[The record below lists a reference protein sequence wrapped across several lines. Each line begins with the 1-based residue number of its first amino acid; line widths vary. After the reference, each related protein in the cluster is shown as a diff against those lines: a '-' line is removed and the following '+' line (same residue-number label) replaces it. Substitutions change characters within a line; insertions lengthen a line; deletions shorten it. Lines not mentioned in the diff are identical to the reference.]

1 MKKIIFS
8 LLLLAGSKIFACQCV
23 LPIPQFD
30 FWCSYIDEYP
40 ITQIFMIKGVKIGS
54 IDLGTKVLVQDV
66 LFGTPPAD
74 TLMFW
79 KFDALINTS
88 AGNSGIY
95 CLYFIENSTQS
106 DTLVLTARYISVGID
121 GSGLVSGA
129 IIDNC
134 VKSHLP
140 VQNDTVYGQIK
151 EGVSSMPYPEF
162 VQMMEECL
170 PTVGLEQ
177 PPYTPEVIEAVS
189 CYPNPIQSNTTTQV
203 QFSLREAAPVDIA
216 IFDIGGRQVGN
227 VVQNRFYAKGT
238 HLLPIDMQ
246 TLPLASGVYF
256 CRISTPQGQGVCKMV
271 VMR

>member
-8 LLLLAGSKIFACQCV
+8 LLLLAGSKIFACQCTD
-23 LPIPQFD
+23 IPPFD
-30 FWCSYIDEYP
+30 FWCNNIANFPFNENF
-40 ITQIFMIKGVKIGS
+40 IIKGVKIGS
-54 IDLGTKVLVQDV
+54 TDFGTKVLVQDIIY
-66 LFGTPPAD
+66 GSPPAD

-95 CLYFIENSTQS
+95 CLYFIENSNQS
-106 DTLVLTARYISVGID
+106 DTLVLTVTYINVAIEGI
-121 GSGLVSGA
+121 GLVSGA
-129 IIDNC
+129 VTGLC
-134 VKSHLP
+134 LTGHLF
-140 VQNDTVYGQIK
+140 VQNDTVYGHIK
-151 EGVSSMPYPEF
+151 EDINSMPYPEF

-170 PTVGLEQ
+170 PTVGIEQ

-189 CYPNPIQSNTTTQV
+189 CHPNPIQSNTTPQV
-203 QFSLREAAPVDIA
+203 QFSLREAAPIDVA
-216 IFDIGGRQVGN
+216 IFDIGGRQVGH

-246 TLPLASGVYF
+246 TLPLASGIYF
-256 CRISTPQGQGVCKMV
+256 CRISTPHGQGVCKML